1 MAHNIFHTGAEWFG
15 DKIDDAKDFVEDKV
29 MDYKVDKYI
38 DSFTD
43 NFEGPKKMTPEL
55 EAAGWKLGLD
65 NIPYN
70 PNAGVLPAYSYLEP
84 PKSTSA
90 QTQNTNNTGGT
101 STEAVSGGVLQAQDL
116 RQRTPSGTMY
126 EPDLSEYR
134 ASSLFEYAGPGGLEE
149 YTYGQGLPMDGAGY
163 DIWGSPAGSP
173 NPYYEGQF
181 GEGYV
186 EPTGPAD
193 GAVSMPPVTMPDGVP
208 QIPPSSTNNPSMP
221 AFTGSGT
228 QGDLDYFQTLA
239 AMGIN
244 PSDAPSTTFPG
255 LNDKL
260 AAETLLNQNAKKITS
275 SGMDANFLNS
285 NQGADIGLSD
295 YNNDGRI
302 SQADL
307 AIFEAAKAERF
318 GLEADTIGLPGY
330 TNNGTISQADQNIFN
345 AAQAERFGLEKDTVG
360 LPGYT
365 NDGSISQAD
374 QNIFNAAKMSRMP
387 DSSPNVYDTQ
397 YTPVQY
403 QIGGEEQMYDANY
416 NMPAT
421 DDGSFNYGGSI
432 NNQPNFEVA
441 NNIIGGSLPNN
452 ITKNP
457 NQETQPYRGMYIGP
471 NTHNIDLPDAPLSY
485 PLSFPADYGDGS
497 NLVTVTHEPYTSDV
511 PIVAD
516 DIDNK
521 NIFEDIELPSGP
533 PITVNLN
540 PKKNNSVLAKQY
552 GIDEA
557 VVDGYEAVVDGYNYL
572 TNLFN
577 NADTNENTSIWKESQ
592 LGQIN
597 ADLYGTSPGWEN
609 TRIWENPPEP
619 DYGGMTMPPSL
630 QEGGDKEGAEQYALM
645 EKTARELAAINK
657 VQYDSA
663 VTSNMVNSGFP
674 LDNSLSNSLIK
685 KEIEKIEKRD
695 LSNNV
700 SQNLSKIAERRLATP
715 VTYKSYGPPNMQ
727 RVGGRYGF

>member
-193 GAVSMPPVTMPDGVP
+193 GAVSMPPVTMPDGIP

-260 AAETLLNQNAKKITS
+260 AAETLLNQNAKKINS

-285 NQGADIGLSD
+285 YINEAEGDSNYVNSGMDYGLLSQEAEGDSNYVNSGMD
-295 YNNDGRI
+295 YGLLNSFINESNVGNALPVSSAPKGDFNNLSPVG
-302 SQADL
+302 
-307 AIFEAAKAERF
+307 
-318 GLEADTIGLPGY
+318 P
-330 TNNGTISQADQNIFN
+330 NIYN
-345 AAQAERFGLEKDTVG
+345 
-360 LPGYT
+360 
-365 NDGSISQAD
+365 
-374 QNIFNAAKMSRMP
+374 
-387 DSSPNVYDTQ
+387 TQ
-397 YTPVQY
+397 YTPVPY

-432 NNQPNFEVA
+432 NNQPNLEVA

-497 NLVTVTHEPYTSDV
+497 NLVTVTHEPYISDV

-521 NIFEDIELPSGP
+521 NIFEDIEIPSGP

-552 GIDEA
+552 GID
-557 VVDGYEAVVDGYNYL
+557 EAVVDGYNYL

>member
-29 MDYKVDKYI
+29 IDYKVDKYI

-163 DIWGSPAGSP
+163 DIWGSPAGSL

-186 EPTGPAD
+186 QPTGPAD
-193 GAVSMPPVTMPDGVP
+193 GAVAMPPVTMPDGVP

-255 LNDKL
+255 PNDKL
-260 AAETLLNQNAKKITS
+260 AAETLLNQDVKKITS

-345 AAQAERFGLEKDTVG
+345 AAQAERFGLEKNTVG

-387 DSSPNVYDTQ
+387 NSSPNVYDTQ

-452 ITKNP
+452 ITRNP
-457 NQETQPYRGMYIGP
+457 NQETQPYRGIYIDP
-471 NTHNIDLPDAPLSY
+471 RTVPEIDQVVSNQTFLP
-485 PLSFPADYGDGS
+485 SFPADYGDGT
-497 NLVTVTHEPYTSDV
+497 NLVTTTDTPYADDV
-511 PIVAD
+511 PIVAGGMNVNPTGD
-516 DIDNK
+516 ELDEMIKNAITLDL
-521 NIFEDIELPSGP
+521 NIFNEPSGMSMPASLQDGGDEEATIFYNELKKEAMKNMAGTGYLGIDDYAKPAP
-533 PITVNLN
+533 PVPLSTNKDFFRQMYGESGGIDPSEHN
-540 PKKNNSVLAKQY
+540 PFFEALAKDAKTEVSVFEPQPY
-552 GIDEA
+552 VPPRMNIDSYEYDGSYDPAPYSDAAIEA
-557 VVDGYEAVVDGYNYL
+557 VVA
-572 TNLFN
+572 
-577 NADTNENTSIWKESQ
+577 NT
-592 LGQIN
+592 IN
-597 ADLYGTSPGWEN
+597 RNKAAKVSKPKSSTSK
-609 TRIWENPPEP
+609 
-619 DYGGMTMPPSL
+619 S
-630 QEGGDKEGAEQYALM
+630 
-645 EKTARELAAINK
+645 KTSTSK
-657 VQYDSA
+657 TKTSTPKYDSY
-663 VTSNMVNSGFP
+663 
-674 LDNSLSNSLIK
+674 
-685 KEIEKIEKRD
+685 R
-695 LSNNV
+695 
-700 SQNLSKIAERRLATP
+700 
-715 VTYKSYGPPNMQ
+715 Y
-727 RVGGRYGF
+727 VGGR

>member
-29 MDYKVDKYI
+29 IDYKVDKYI

-186 EPTGPAD
+186 QPTGPAD
-193 GAVSMPPVTMPDGVP
+193 GAVAMPPVTMPDGVP
-208 QIPPSSTNNPSMP
+208 QIPPSSTTNSTPPSSTNNPSMP
-221 AFTGSGT
+221 GFTGSGT

-255 LNDKL
+255 PNDKL
-260 AAETLLNQNAKKITS
+260 ATEALLNQNAKKITS

-387 DSSPNVYDTQ
+387 DSSPNAYDTQ

-452 ITKNP
+452 ITRNP
-457 NQETQPYRGMYIGP
+457 NEETQPYRGIYIDP
-471 NTHNIDLPDAPLSY
+471 RTVPEIDQVVSNQTFLP
-485 PLSFPADYGDGS
+485 SFPADYGDGT
-497 NLVTVTHEPYTSDV
+497 NLVTTTDTPYADDV
-511 PIVAD
+511 PIVAGGMNVNPTGD
-516 DIDNK
+516 ELDEMIKNAITLDL
-521 NIFEDIELPSGP
+521 NIFNEPSGMSMPASLQDGGDEEATIFYNELKKEAMKNMAGTGYLGIDDYAKPAP
-533 PITVNLN
+533 PVPLSTNKDFFRQMYGESGGIDPSEYN
-540 PKKNNSVLAKQY
+540 PFFEGLAKDAKTEVSVFEPQPY
-552 GIDEA
+552 VPPRMNVDSYEYDGSYDPAPYSDAAIEA
-557 VVDGYEAVVDGYNYL
+557 VVA
-572 TNLFN
+572 
-577 NADTNENTSIWKESQ
+577 NT
-592 LGQIN
+592 IN
-597 ADLYGTSPGWEN
+597 RNKAAKVSKPKSSTSK
-609 TRIWENPPEP
+609 
-619 DYGGMTMPPSL
+619 S
-630 QEGGDKEGAEQYALM
+630 
-645 EKTARELAAINK
+645 KTSTPK
-657 VQYDSA
+657 YDSY
-663 VTSNMVNSGFP
+663 
-674 LDNSLSNSLIK
+674 
-685 KEIEKIEKRD
+685 R
-695 LSNNV
+695 
-700 SQNLSKIAERRLATP
+700 
-715 VTYKSYGPPNMQ
+715 Y
-727 RVGGRYGF
+727 VGGR